1 MSILTAELFYHLQR
15 LLPYRCWV
23 HVCYMNEDLSL
34 RHLVARWGV
43 PGGLAFSNPAVS
55 QVAQPNAKQSGLPGA
70 EASAEDQVTLSVQP
84 CFHRKLARQAK
95 NKSQVLQLVCFTL

>member
-1 MSILTAELFYHLQR
+1 MKELKHLWGDGVGSVQ
-15 LLPYRCWV
+15 V
-23 HVCYMNEDLSL
+23 GEQED
-34 RHLVARWGV
+34 
-43 PGGLAFSNPAVS
+43 
-55 QVAQPNAKQSGLPGA
+55 LPGA